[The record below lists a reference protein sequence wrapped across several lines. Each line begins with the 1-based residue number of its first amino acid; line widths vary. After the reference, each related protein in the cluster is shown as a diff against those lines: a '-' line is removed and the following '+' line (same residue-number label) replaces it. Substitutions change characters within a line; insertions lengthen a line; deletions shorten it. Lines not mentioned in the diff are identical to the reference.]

1 MTSHPFV
8 MLLVQVGAVAAAL
21 TAVTV
26 FIERVWSP
34 VKSWLKDA
42 LTNPLLSELE
52 QIRIDM
58 HDHMNYV
65 QHHLGPNGSNTP
77 IHVRVS
83 LIEQQLR
90 KMEGGKGTQE
100 DSRWG

>member
-1 MTSHPFV
+1 MTGHPLV
-8 MLLVQVGAVAAAL
+8 TLLVQVGAVAAAL

-26 FIERVWSP
+26 FVERVWSP

-42 LTNPLLSELE
+42 LTDPLLSELE

-58 HDHMNYV
+58 HDHINYV
-65 QHHLGPNGSNTP
+65 QHHLGPNNTATP
-77 IHVRVS
+77 MHVRVL

-90 KMEGGKGTQE
+90 KMEGSRGPEE
-100 DSRWG
+100 DI